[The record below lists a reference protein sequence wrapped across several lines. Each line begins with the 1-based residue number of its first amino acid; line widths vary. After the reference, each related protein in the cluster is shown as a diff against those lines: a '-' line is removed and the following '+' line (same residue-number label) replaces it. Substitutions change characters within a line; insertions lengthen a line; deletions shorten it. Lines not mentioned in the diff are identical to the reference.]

1 MNTAHTSEAVSSTSK
16 WLISLMSGF
25 IFFIIASPFLFKL
38 TQRFIAKPLG
48 LSFADS
54 QGPTLLGVGVHA
66 VVFMLIVRLMM
77 IN

>member
-1 MNTAHTSEAVSSTSK
+1 MNTTQTSEAVSSTSK
-16 WLISLMSGF
+16 WLISAMSGL
-25 IFFIIASPFLFKL
+25 IFFVIASPFLFKL

-48 LSFADS
+48 LSFTDS

-66 VVFMLIVRLMM
+66 IVFFLIVRLMM